1 MIKRN
6 LLDKL
11 KDHLPK
17 KEISL
22 IVGPRQAGKTTLMLL
37 LKEYLEKRGE
47 KTLFLNLDIES
58 DNRFFSSQD
67 LLVRK
72 IQLELGR
79 EGGYVF
85 IDEIQRKENAGLF
98 LKGLYDMRLP
108 YKFIVSGSGSLD
120 LKEKIHESLVGRK
133 RLFDL
138 NPVSFQEFV
147 NYKTGEKYY
156 GNLQEFFDIEKE
168 KVQHLLSEYMNFGG
182 YPRVVLEETIEEKR
196 RTIDEIYRSYIEK
209 DIAYFLKVEKLDA
222 YGMLIKI
229 LAGQVGQMIN
239 YSELANTIGLSVAT
253 VKNYLHYGEATFI
266 VRRVTPYFTNLRKEI
281 TKSPI
286 AYFYDLGLRNYSLGM
301 FSQLYNPNDL
311 GYVFEN
317 FVFNLLKEKFKFT
330 GCSLHYWRTKD
341 KSEVDI
347 VIRCGSNLVPLE
359 VKYKRFHKVQIERSL
374 RSFITRYNPK
384 AAFVV
389 TLDFEDS
396 LQLERTTVF
405 FIPFWRLYSLD
416 FTSEVPGDP
425 SRKRETTLDVKAC
438 KSESI

>member
-11 KDHLPK
+11 KDHLAK

-120 LKEKIHESLVGRK
+120 LKERIHESLVGRK

-156 GNLQEFFDIEKE
+156 GNLQEFFEIEKE
-168 KVQHLLSEYMNFGG
+168 KVQHLLNEYMNFGG
-182 YPRVVLEETIEEKR
+182 YPRVVLEETSEEKR
-196 RTIDEIYRSYIEK
+196 RTIDEIYRSYIER
-209 DIAYFLKVEKLDA
+209 DIAIFLKVEKLDA

-266 VRRVTPYFTNLRKEI
+266 VHRVTPYFTNLRKEI

-301 FSQLYNPNDL
+301 FGQLYNPNDL

-330 GCSLHYWRTKD
+330 GSSLHYWRTKD
-341 KSEVDI
+341 KSEVDL
-347 VIRCGSNLVPLE
+347 VIRWGSNVVPLE

-374 RSFITRYNPK
+374 RSFITQYNPE

-389 TLDFEDS
+389 TLDFKDS
-396 LQLERTTVF
+396 FRLDRTNVF

-416 FTSEVPGDP
+416 FTLEVPGNP
-425 SRKRETTLDVKAC
+425 PRKR
-438 KSESI
+438 